1 MCSQF
6 NFNANK
12 YEIIHTTVV
21 VLAYTVKVSSHM
33 WVIEHSIEI
42 LIFAYNTN
50 AAKTEE
56 EQDTS
61 TQSHLFNHARVNVE

>member
-1 MCSQF
+1 MITQTFQTKVTRWSS
-6 NFNANK
+6 AS
-12 YEIIHTTVV
+12 IHS
-21 VLAYTVKVSSHM
+21 KGIFPH